1 MKLKFMKK
9 MIAVLCAS
17 VMTTSCAFGSVGAVR
32 TGFAFVG
39 DEKYDVEEID
49 YLISDCIDE
58 LNSIIEKVKKI
69 KGFEEDTRGILEKLD
84 NVKGS
89 LENTHYLRLGGEA
102 MVKRVDD
109 YLKSYIFSD
118 LKDMSKAF
126 SENRTDSNLL
136 ICLDSYFDGMDG
148 LQHKTS
154 QIQEI
159 LEFSTALSDKHRE
172 LRRAKCSIKNIG
184 NVQEQTRLQNLCD
197 KAENFY
203 KPIRSKIMPN
213 NKWKKQKDEFFNLAN
228 QAINEIN
235 KARDAQNNI
244 HLPVPPEP
252 DNMNEVPAP
261 MAGEKENLNRIKE
274 EKKKERER
282 IREEARKAVERQLKE
297 MDERIKREREEAKK
311 QVEERAKKKE
321 ELKKEERN
329 LEEEFNELNKKAEK
343 FRNLKAIYD
352 GWYTSVE
359 LPVIERLAEI
369 EYRLQEVRSDLMN
382 MDMPEI
388 FVNMKKEFKGKDE
401 EKELV
406 RKKFE
411 INRKH
416 ANLKDELSNIVF
428 LRGEGIYL
436 DSTLIERD
444 IETAEKAMNEI
455 NKKIKK
461 EIERKNNSN
470 SRLDELNAI
479 YFNLGK

>member
-17 VMTTSCAFGSVGAVR
+17 VMTTSCVVGSVGAIKRSVADVNTDR
-32 TGFAFVG
+32 ENRVLELTIDVSRNIDKVQKVIDAVEKYAKSAEGNNGETREALNKLKNIQQLLIDIDGLKLCHDAMIDRLELSLKFTVGSGIDEMVDWCKDGDMYELVG
-39 DEKYDVEEID
+39 D
-49 YLISDCIDE
+49 ISYKCDDIKMTLE
-58 LNSIIEKVKKI
+58 SRKK
-69 KGFEEDTRGILEKLD
+69 
-84 NVKGS
+84 
-89 LENTHYLRLGGEA
+89 
-102 MVKRVDD
+102 M
-109 YLKSYIFSD
+109 
-118 LKDMSKAF
+118 
-126 SENRTDSNLL
+126 
-136 ICLDSYFDGMDG
+136 
-148 LQHKTS
+148 LQ
-154 QIQEI
+154 
-159 LEFSTALSDKHRE
+159 FSTNLDDKRFALYKAGLFIKKVNDVVEKSKLQKCYDDAQNYYNKIQSTIVLNKKGE
-172 LRRAKCSIKNIG
+172 KQAK
-184 NVQEQTRLQNLCD
+184 EFFDLAD
-197 KAENFY
+197 KA
-203 KPIRSKIMPN
+203 I
-213 NKWKKQKDEFFNLAN
+213 D
-228 QAINEIN
+228 EIN
-235 KARDAQNNI
+235 KARNAQKNKNVN
-244 HLPVPPEP
+244 LPIPPEP
-252 DNMNEVPAP
+252 DDMNKAPAP
-261 MAGEKENLNRIKE
+261 MVDEKENLNRIKE

-311 QVEERAKKKE
+311 QAEERAKKKE

-359 LPVIERLAEI
+359 LPVIERLAEV

-444 IETAEKAMNEI
+444 IETAEKQ
-455 NKKIKK
+455 
-461 EIERKNNSN
+461 
-470 SRLDELNAI
+470 
-479 YFNLGK
+479 